1 MRKPPPV
8 GVFAPLTAT
17 KHRLFEMHHRTAIAI
32 WSAIGSIAA
41 LWAYQLINTLISGA
55 DSTPY
60 VGKEGLIK
68 TFGRD
73 PAWWMTLIWIML
85 ALILVEAIL
94 RAFKQHG
101 LFCALLARCWP
112 FGSEP
117 GVGGGVREGF
127 RDWETRLWQ
136 EMEKDPAVQRYLAKL
151 HSD

>member
-1 MRKPPPV
+1 MPY
-8 GVFAPLTAT
+8 AT
-17 KHRLFEMHHRTAIAI
+17 HHKSAIAI

-41 LWAYQLINTLISGA
+41 LWAYQLLTSMITGA

-60 VGKEGLIK
+60 VGKEGLTK

-73 PAWWMTLIWIML
+73 PAWWMTFIWIML
-85 ALILVEAIL
+85 SLILVETII

-101 LFCALLARCWP
+101 LVRALLARCWP
-112 FGSEP
+112 FGGEP
-117 GVGGGVREGF
+117 GAGGGIREGF

-136 EMEKDPAVQRYLAKL
+136 EMEKDPVVQRYLAKL